1 MSSVFFFSVI
11 FIYDMKSKYTKAQ
24 RERRSQAVKRYYA
37 KLRAAG
43 WRGYCI
49 YGDDELISEV
59 KAVVAAHKA
68 RRRLAL
74 AQIKQ
79 QRTYL

>member
-1 MSSVFFFSVI
+1 
-11 FIYDMKSKYTKAQ
+11 MKNKYTGAQ
-24 RERRSQAVKRYYA
+24 RASRRRAIRRYYA